1 MARIADGGPPILV
14 ALVTNS
20 GVGLLV
26 LPNNRTVCILAAAFG
41 DCVTGKG
48 RFPLGADAGAWDK
61 LVVPDDVSERQLQ
74 KTADILPLARVLSR

>member
-48 RFPLGADAGAWDK
+48 VRRAKAA
-61 LVVPDDVSERQLQ
+61 
-74 KTADILPLARVLSR
+74 LSSG